1 MLTVL
6 RILPITSVEMAELS
20 RLRKSRSAN
29 RNVLKGFIVKAK
41 NATQDEYTEENRVNI
56 KAILKTMES
65 KRKVVAGLDEK
76 IMDLLEEDA
85 IDEDV
90 DTTSNFE
97 LELDKDV
104 ALIVDYLDKKAE
116 AVAKALV
123 AEIRA
128 PTAFPGSERTSVS
141 ANASVKLPKISIKKF
156 YGDPTAWQQFHEMF
170 DATVHKN

>member
-56 KAILKTMES
+56 KAILKTIES

-76 IMDLLEEDA
+76 IMDLLEEEA

-97 LELDKDV
+97 
-104 ALIVDYLDKKAE
+104 
-116 AVAKALV
+116 
-123 AEIRA
+123 
-128 PTAFPGSERTSVS
+128 
-141 ANASVKLPKISIKKF
+141 
-156 YGDPTAWQQFHEMF
+156 
-170 DATVHKN
+170 